1 MIIWMIQQKVSDT
14 VYCNSFGRMILV
26 LHMRGKD
33 LSQIMVSSKHTFNVF
48 DIGVD
53 IKSSYGIQ

>member
-1 MIIWMIQQKVSDT
+1 MIRQKVSDT
-14 VYCNSFGRMILV
+14 LYCNGFGWTILA